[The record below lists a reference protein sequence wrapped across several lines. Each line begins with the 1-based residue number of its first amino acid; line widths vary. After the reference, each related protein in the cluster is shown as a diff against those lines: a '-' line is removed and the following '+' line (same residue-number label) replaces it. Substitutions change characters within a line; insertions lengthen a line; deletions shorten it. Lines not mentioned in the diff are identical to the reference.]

1 MHCRG
6 QRAAVAYSCR
16 YGLARAEG
24 RGGID
29 RHRLDPAKAFA
40 AAAGAVADGAK
51 VPAPPVRA
59 QPMARRVRRGGGG
72 DGCLAP
78 ARPGIERRALGVR
91 FPHRIGQVQSQQHL
105 GQLIDHRFV
114 SLHRLVLRRHEAGPV
129 GSLRSAVEGRMPRQ
143 QGGQA
148 LLFVLEEQGQVLRGV
163 VQHMGLAPERAGDH
177 PLHRPGRPDRV
188 QPRHPPPGR

>member
-51 VPAPPVRA
+51 VP
-59 QPMARRVRRGGGG
+59 
-72 DGCLAP
+72 AP